1 MNAAVEESSEEEEEE
16 EEEEKE
22 KEELLVGLVQFSS
35 PSGFLPSC
43 RGLVSARV
51 VVLVAA
57 LEVRR

>member
-16 EEEEKE
+16 EEKD
-22 KEELLVGLVQFSS
+22 KEELVVGLVWFSS
-35 PSGFLPSC
+35 PSGFLPFC

-57 LEVRR
+57 VEVRR

>member
-1 MNAAVEESSEEEEEE
+1 MNAAVEESSEEEEE
-16 EEEEKE
+16 
-22 KEELLVGLVQFSS
+22 KEELVVGLVQFSS